1 MWTDLCVQWPV
12 KINWRQEESNVLRLT
27 SGSLNAHAWRKQSL
41 ETLVG
46 EAEYFLQNKKKK
58 EDSISSYFKFSF
70 TYYYFYLEFF
80 ISFIFRLRATKYGTL
95 PIKYITIVLLNETK
109 QRF

>member
-1 MWTDLCVQWPV
+1 M
-12 KINWRQEESNVLRLT
+12 SYVLQLG
-27 SGSLNAHAWRKQSL
+27 GSLNAHAWRKQSL

-58 EDSISSYFKFSF
+58 RIISSHFKFSF

-95 PIKYITIVLLNETK
+95 PIKYITIVLLNETE